1 MWVSN
6 MSRADWWAQELHR
19 GAWGGAVK
27 TENSLS
33 KCWKLLTSIR
43 VFVYINSRAATEWN
57 DTRQTKLVCNDLTYK
72 TRMKR
77 LHPQGHISHAKNFC
91 CREFFFLNAPLV
103 VKLNPEFW
111 FPQGATD
118 SEKRVLCLSA
128 ENESLKQNLSLT
140 QGLLQQLS
148 TIPSQS
154 STMLI
159 KVSWPAQCQ

>member
-1 MWVSN
+1 MKEHHHI
-6 MSRADWWAQELHR
+6 A
-19 GAWGGAVK
+19 
-27 TENSLS
+27 ENSGFEAEP
-33 KCWKLLTSIR
+33 R
-43 VFVYINSRAATEWN
+43 VS
-57 DTRQTKLVCNDLTYK
+57 
-72 TRMKR
+72 
-77 LHPQGHISHAKNFC
+77 
-91 CREFFFLNAPLV
+91 
-103 VKLNPEFW
+103 

-159 KVSWPAQCQ
+159 KVRCTGTAESSLICSYQ